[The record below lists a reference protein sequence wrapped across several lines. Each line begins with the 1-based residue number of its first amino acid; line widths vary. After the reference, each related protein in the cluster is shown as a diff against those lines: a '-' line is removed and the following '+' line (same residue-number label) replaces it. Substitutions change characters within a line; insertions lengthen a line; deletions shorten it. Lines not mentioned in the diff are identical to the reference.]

1 MKDCNG
7 GAYGLP
13 LSVLQLQSQPK
24 EVSLDQPIAVPFTA
38 ADGSI
43 GYYAASDGLS
53 YFDRIH
59 LADCSAKRAALY
71 VVDGE
76 RFSREYDAVR
86 LWCSAAYRN
95 R

>member
-1 MKDCNG
+1 M
-7 GAYGLP
+7 
-13 LSVLQLQSQPK
+13 
-24 EVSLDQPIAVPFTA
+24 DQTTVTTTA

-43 GYYAASDGLS
+43 RHYYSPERLNL
-53 YFDRIH
+53 FDMIR
-59 LADCSAKRAALY
+59 LADSAAKRAALY
-71 VVDGE
+71 VTDGE